1 MKPKLCIF
9 HDPTGGIDVGAKKA
23 SFERIQRFAD
33 GGGEVIIRSDEW
45 ADLAHLC
52 DRVGIVKSGRVVE
65 FLSGATCTEHHIAE
79 RCNRVAADGL
89 AAERR

>member
-1 MKPKLCIF
+1 MAADEAKVPKLCIF

-23 SFERIQRFAD
+23 IFERIQRFAD

-52 DRVGIVKSGRVVE
+52 ERVGVVKS
-65 FLSGATCTEHHIAE
+65 EHHIAE
-79 RCNRVAADGL
+79 RCNPVAADGL